1 VTDALAKFL
10 DELRAAGAIA
20 EDGRAWL
27 PDDAFSDGHHAVR
40 AWSDRYTRKV
50 TSEVVLPAVRTQ
62 R

>member
-1 VTDALAKFL
+1 VNRDLEKFL
-10 DELRAAGAIA
+10 DELRDDGVVA

-40 AWSDRYTRKV
+40 AWSDRYTREV
-50 TSEVVLPAVRTQ
+50 TSRVVLQAVRPK